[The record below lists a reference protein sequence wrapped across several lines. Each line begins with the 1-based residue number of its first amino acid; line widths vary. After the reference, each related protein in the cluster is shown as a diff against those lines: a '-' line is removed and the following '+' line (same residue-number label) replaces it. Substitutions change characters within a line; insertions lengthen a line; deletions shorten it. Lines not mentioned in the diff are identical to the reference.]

1 MTLEFLTSFECH
13 VTGFKYKELV
23 STSLP
28 VYQETPTYA

>member
-23 STSLP
+23 GTSLP
-28 VYQETPTYA
+28 VYHETPTYA